1 MSEMFNGSLLRE
13 YMLEQLKTKAPSGL
27 EVRPQVTRHN
37 EILTTPIG
45 QRDYKVAVSTL
56 ISANGGQLG
65 RWPRYWTDLPV
76 DELIPHILESA

>member
-1 MSEMFNGSLLRE
+1 MSDIVDGSLLRE

-27 EVRPQVTRHN
+27 EVRPKVTRHN
-37 EILTTPIG
+37 EILTTSIG

-65 RWPRYWTDLPV
+65 TWPRDWVDLPV
-76 DELIPHILESA
+76 DELIPYILENS